1 MSLYK
6 RRVHI
11 TEMMS
16 RAEEATGCA
25 VGMGTRYAAT
35 LRRAGAVVAEQ
46 LDAGA
51 LYRMSRAGDEAE
63 VTVYRRGAGCWRA
76 ALVVAFVVMGS
87 ERPVVRQLVATA
99 GDLRAE
105 MLRLAHEVRSAAGVV
120 RGNAEFVGAIA
131 QDVGRPGRAG
141 RSEDRAEARRA
152 LMQAAGDTG
161 RAAGDLTGIADRLV
175 GVAGDVVP
183 MDGNLTEEN
192 LSQTGRDHD

>member
-6 RRVHI
+6 RRVFI
-11 TEMMS
+11 TQVMR
-16 RAEEATGCA
+16 RAEKATGVP
-25 VGMGTRYAAT
+25 VGMGARYAAT

-63 VTVYRRGAGCWRA
+63 VTVYRRGAGCWWP

-87 ERPVVRQLVATA
+87 ERPTVRQLAQTA
-99 GDLRAE
+99 EDLRAE

-131 QDVGRPGRAG
+131 QDVGRRQAG
-141 RSEDRAEARRA
+141 RTEQSSEARRA

-161 RAAGDLTGIADRLV
+161 RAADDLTGIAERLV
-175 GVAGDVVP
+175 GVAGDVAP
-183 MDGNLTEEN
+183 PEGISPEEEI
-192 LSQTGRDHD
+192 SSEDAHA